1 MAGTNGSGSGGV
13 AGHFGRQV
21 RRDRL
26 AHGWSTAELARRAN
40 LDAAHLSRVENGRR
54 PPTARIAAALDGVF
68 TERRGWYPT
77 WLEETRTAP
86 GIPAEFRSWSD
97 YEDRTATLRV
107 WTPGIVDGLVQAQD
121 YAAALIATSPGV
133 SDDAAVA
140 RLNARM
146 ERQHRVLGRE
156 KPPSVTLL
164 IDEAALYRQVGTAE
178 VMAAQLCRLREIAA
192 VPSVVMQVMPEDWQ
206 DEATTF
212 SKRSLAG
219 TDYVYCWVDGIHLK
233 VRLEQDK
240 VRLLVMIGVR
250 ADGTKELIALDDGHR
265 ESTESWLDLLRGC
278 KRRGMAAPVL
288 PVGDGALGFWSAVRE
303 VFPET
308 REQRCWWHK
317 IGNVLNALPKSAQ
330 PGAKKALGEIW
341 NAEDKDHA
349 QAAANVFAADYGT
362 KWPKA
367 AAKITDDLDVL
378 LAFYDYPAEH
388 WIHLRT
394 TNPIES
400 AFATV
405 RLRQRVTKG
414 PGSRAA
420 GVAMAFKLIES
431 AQTRWRAVN
440 APHLVALVRAG
451 AVFKNGKLIERPDES
466 EGGDQQVA

>member
-1 MAGTNGSGSGGV
+1 MLKVVHDEAKPNEASGSVLDEIVPEAARQMLAV
-13 AGHFGRQV
+13 ALQAEV
-21 RRDRL
+21 SVYID
-26 AHGWSTAELARRAN
+26 AHAEEV
-40 LDAAHLSRVENGRR
+40 DENGHRLVVR
-54 PPTARIAAALDGVF
+54 NGHHNEREVITAAGPVPVRAPRVNDKRTDPATG
-68 TERRGWYPT
+68 ERKRFASAI
-77 WLEETRTAP
+77 L
-86 GIPAEFRSWSD
+86 PAWARKSP
-97 YEDRTATLRV
+97 RV
-107 WTPGIVDGLVQAQD
+107 
-121 YAAALIATSPGV
+121 
-133 SDDAAVA
+133 
-140 RLNARM
+140 
-146 ERQHRVLGRE
+146 
-156 KPPSVTLL
+156 
-164 IDEAALYRQVGTAE
+164 AE
-178 VMAAQLCRLREIAA
+178 VLPLLYLHGLSSSDFGPALTQFLGTSHGLSVATITRLTK
-192 VPSVVMQVMPEDWQ
+192 DWQ

-212 SKRSLAG
+212 NKRSLAG

-240 VRLLVMIGVR
+240 VCLLVMIGVR

-288 PVGDGALGFWSAVRE
+288 AVGDGALGFWSAVRK

-330 PGAKKALGEIW
+330 PGAKKALAEIW

-349 QAAANVFAADYGT
+349 QAAANVLNALPKSVQSDAKAALAEIWNAEDKDHATAAAAAFEATYGT

-367 AAKITDDLDVL
+367 TAKITNDLDVL

-388 WIHLRT
+388 WVHLRT

-400 AFATV
+400 TFATV
-405 RLRQRVTKG
+405 RLRQKVTKG

-420 GVAMAFKLIES
+420 GVAMAFKLIEA
-431 AQTRWRAVN
+431 AQARWRAVN

-451 AVFKNGKLIERPDES
+451 AEFKNGVLVERPNDQTGGES
-466 EGGDQQVA
+466 EVA